1 MEMKNQEVNE
11 RIRSALK
18 NTKELIIGDRSYLES
33 QLLQRIEGPTN
44 AGSSYENMTPAE
56 LLEKLYNADWEQ
68 VEVEGVM
75 QGCTA
80 FKTDLPGL
88 NGILDFDKLPE
99 DAELYAID
107 PKGTGKI
114 GIGAANVEKTPEEDT
129 YLIVGE
135 EDGKEVVYTFHPGKP
150 IAPSMVDSKDYP
162 HGTKISLEEAKIPS
176 FQQKGWQNY
185 EQDHHHQQTVR
196 QRRKRAWQASCRGAG
211 LRIL

>member
-11 RIRSALK
+11 RIRAALR

-68 VEVEGVM
+68 VEVEAVM

-80 FKTDLPGL
+80 FRTDLPGL
-88 NGILDFDKLPE
+88 NGILDFDKLPK
-99 DAELYAID
+99 DAELYVID

-150 IAPSMVDSKDYP
+150 IAPSMVDAKDYP
-162 HGTKISLEEAKIPS
+162 HGTKISLEEAKALGFSKVKFISEEMKKEFDKPIVS
-176 FQQKGWQNY
+176 
-185 EQDHHHQQTVR
+185 
-196 QRRKRAWQASCRGAG
+196 QRNQGVNR
-211 LRIL
+211 